1 MIVEIE
7 RFLDDLSAALGIKRQ
22 ALCLIVDHLGY
33 SVKYHDVRY
42 HMKSLDVQE
51 AVDGLHKMDAIMS
64 KIRNKRIITRLP
76 QGNLYGGGYGD

>member
-51 AVDGLHKMDAIMS
+51 AESDVGAGGESIPSIFAGAVD
-64 KIRNKRIITRLP
+64 
-76 QGNLYGGGYGD
+76 